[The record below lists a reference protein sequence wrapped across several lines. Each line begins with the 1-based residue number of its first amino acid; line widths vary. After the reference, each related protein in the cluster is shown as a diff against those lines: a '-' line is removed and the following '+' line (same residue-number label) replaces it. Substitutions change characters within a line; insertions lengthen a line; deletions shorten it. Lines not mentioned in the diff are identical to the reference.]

1 MDGNVPAKV
10 LIFGID
16 SPIGLTLIRE
26 LGQHGVT
33 VYGIGQSRRAI
44 GLYSRYLEKA
54 YVFSD
59 SRQQLVSFVSQIASR
74 HHISYLLT
82 VAENDIL
89 FFNQH
94 RHELDNLQFLF
105 ADTASLSIVLDKE
118 KTCAIAREFGI
129 DTPLSF
135 SIKAIEELDTV
146 LQHIQ
151 YPVILKWRN
160 PSDIFPL
167 LSKFH
172 ISFLKTEYCYNVDSL
187 YSSLNR
193 YVTLGQFP
201 MIQSF
206 CPGYGLG
213 QMIFMHNKEPL
224 LIFQHRRLHE
234 WPPEGGV
241 SSLCESLAPTEHQS
255 VLEKSIELLQRIA
268 WEGAAMVEYR
278 FDPVTQQAV
287 LMEINGR
294 FWGSLPLAYHANA
307 PFAWYT
313 YSVLGKGIMPR
324 ARPYRAGIRC
334 VYTIPELKRL
344 AVILFRPDLIQNKT
358 LRFSKLKEICSL
370 LGTFFNPR
378 QKYYIFSLND
388 PIPAVMDGYYIVL
401 KGLSALRDKLLS
413 IIHRFLKRH

>member
-1 MDGNVPAKV
+1 MNGSGPDKV

-54 YVFSD
+54 YVFSG
-59 SRQQLVSFVSQIASR
+59 SRQQLIPFVSQIASR
-74 HHISYLLT
+74 QRIAYLLT

-94 RHELDNLQFLF
+94 RHELENLKFLF
-105 ADTASLSIVLDKE
+105 ADTVSLSIVLDKE
-118 KTCAIAREFGI
+118 KTCALAREVGI
-129 DTPLSF
+129 DTPFSF
-135 SIKAIEELDTV
+135 SIKTIEELDKV
-146 LQHIQ
+146 RQHIQ

-160 PSDIFPL
+160 PSDIVPL
-167 LSKFH
+167 LSPYH
-172 ISFLKTEYCYNVDSL
+172 IPFLKTEYCYNVDSL

-193 YVTLGQFP
+193 YVAVGQFP
-201 MIQSF
+201 LLQSF

-241 SSLCESLAPTEHQS
+241 SSLCESLAPTEHRPL
-255 VLEKSIELLQRIA
+255 LEKSIELLRRIG

-307 PFAWYT
+307 SFAWYT
-313 YSVLGKGIMPR
+313 YSVLGKGIVPS
-324 ARPYRAGIRC
+324 AHPYRAGLRC
-334 VYTIPELKRL
+334 LYLVPELKRL
-344 AVILFRPDLIQNKT
+344 AVILFRPDLIQNKA
-358 LRFSKLKEICSL
+358 LHFNKFKELFGL

-378 QKYYIFSLND
+378 QKYYIFCLRD
-388 PIPAVMDGYYIVL
+388 PWPAVMDGYYIVL
-401 KGLSALRDKLLS
+401 KGLSALRARL
-413 IIHRFLKRH
+413 FQP